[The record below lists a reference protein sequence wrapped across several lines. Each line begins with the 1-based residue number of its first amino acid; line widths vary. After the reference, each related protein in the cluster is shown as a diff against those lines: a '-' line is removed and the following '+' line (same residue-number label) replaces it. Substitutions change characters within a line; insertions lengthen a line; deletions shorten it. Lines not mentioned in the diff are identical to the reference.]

1 MIKTPLLA
9 GLVLL
14 ALPSTGTC
22 AEVTG
27 RVEAPRGLQTLHAS
41 GDAPAGAARVSL
53 RVLLEDRE
61 ALRLE
66 AQVQSGRWTV
76 VRRCSPRLAPARYR
90 LSVEGPNG
98 KAWAEGELRVGT
110 PEDEARARAQ
120 QREFFRGV
128 IVDLASAHGGLEDM
142 AWKVYA
148 SKSLDA
154 DKARSLGEGAKRQ
167 VRGTATA
174 LRMFDLRAAQPY
186 RPRVREACAEL
197 ARLAVARADVWI
209 AVGEAPSEAPPAQDP
224 RVAELAEILASEL
237 ELPTLSAR
245 FTRSEFALAERPVPP
260 EGGRWTSELGFSLEL
275 PKGTQARDL
284 STRLLGTEIRLVA
297 AVPPGPD
304 SPGAELI
311 IRVARVPFAVDDF
324 EGFVRFVEVENW
336 EREGLFT
343 GYRRLAAAPDPE
355 HNALRLRF
363 TGHLRDLLTAEG
375 AAVEGRQIALYE
387 PKRRLALF
395 AYLFGS
401 GVDDAVL
408 ESIRWEDR

>member
-1 MIKTPLLA
+1 MIKTLSL
-9 GLVLL
+9 GLVLFAL
-14 ALPSTGTC
+14 ASPGLC

-27 RVEAPRGLQTLHAS
+27 KVVAPRGLQTLHAS
-41 GDAPAGAARVSL
+41 GDAPAGATQVTL
-53 RVLLEDRE
+53 RVLLDDRE
-61 ALRLE
+61 ALRVE
-66 AQVQSGRWTV
+66 AKVKGERWTV
-76 VRRCSPRLAPARYR
+76 TRRCSPRLAPAGYR
-90 LSVEGPNG
+90 LSVQVAEG
-98 KAWAEGELRVGT
+98 KVWATGELRVGT
-110 PEDEARARAQ
+110 AEDEARARAQ

-148 SKSLDA
+148 SKALDA
-154 DKARSLGEGAKRQ
+154 DMGRSLGEAAKRQ
-167 VRGTATA
+167 VRGTTTA

-186 RPRVREACAEL
+186 RPQVREACDEL

-209 AVGEAPSEAPPAQDP
+209 ATGESPSEAPPAQDP
-224 RVAELAEILASEL
+224 RVAALAKLLAREL
-237 ELPTLSAR
+237 ELPTLPER
-245 FTRSEFALAERPVPP
+245 FGRSEFAEAEQPVPP

-275 PKGTQARDL
+275 PPGTQARDL
-284 STRLLGTEIRLVA
+284 SKRLLGTEIRLVA

-311 IRVARVPFAVDDF
+311 VRVARVPFAVQDF

-355 HNALRLRF
+355 HNRLRLRF

-387 PKRRLALF
+387 PKRGLALF
-395 AYLFGS
+395 AYLFGA

-408 ESIRWEDR
+408 ESIRWEDQ